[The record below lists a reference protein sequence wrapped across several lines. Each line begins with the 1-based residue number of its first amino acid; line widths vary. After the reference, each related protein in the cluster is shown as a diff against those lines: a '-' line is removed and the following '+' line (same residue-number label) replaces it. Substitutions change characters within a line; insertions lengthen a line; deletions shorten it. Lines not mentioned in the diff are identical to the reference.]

1 MESNDEHGGFPAAS
15 QLHDDAHFCDD
26 EPQSTNAHLP
36 VDVADTPDL
45 SPQLRILS
53 IGHGPTAKIDKYVL
67 PTPDVGSSCQLQLGQ
82 TIRAKRDQ
90 TTRKGHASIRNKMI
104 KKMNGL
110 VRHARSSLRGRPST
124 RPRGGGW
131 SVRCIRAL
139 LGITGHGGNSVGLVL
154 HTPVFHLSPQGGFC
168 ERCAC
173 ECVLRRRG
181 GKGLWWA
188 RVTHTCVTLEPT
200 MGMLPLAPRATG
212 DWCCSRSA

>member
-82 TIRAKRDQ
+82 TIRAKRD
-90 TTRKGHASIRNKMI
+90 
-104 KKMNGL
+104 
-110 VRHARSSLRGRPST
+110 
-124 RPRGGGW
+124 
-131 SVRCIRAL
+131 
-139 LGITGHGGNSVGLVL
+139 
-154 HTPVFHLSPQGGFC
+154 
-168 ERCAC
+168 
-173 ECVLRRRG
+173 
-181 GKGLWWA
+181 
-188 RVTHTCVTLEPT
+188 
-200 MGMLPLAPRATG
+200 
-212 DWCCSRSA
+212 